1 MGREQLADE
10 LAKHTFENRDL
21 DCSFPF
27 LLNPILQREEL
38 PLNGKAESQK
48 QTNKKPKAKKT
59 SGNSRKLN
67 PKYTLESS
75 RNKNIKENRGQ

>member
-1 MGREQLADE
+1 MGREQLVDD

-48 QTNKKPKAKKT
+48 QTKNQKQKNLRKQQKT
-59 SGNSRKLN
+59 QPQVHVRKFQ
-67 PKYTLESS
+67 K
-75 RNKNIKENRGQ
+75 

>member
-1 MGREQLADE
+1 MGREQLVDD

-48 QTNKKPKAKKT
+48 QTNKKPKAKKPQET
-59 SGNSRKLN
+59 AENSTPSTR
-67 PKYTLESS
+67 
-75 RNKNIKENRGQ
+75 